1 MDRRKR
7 NRAARLRAKRDVR
20 LDAKIE
26 REVAWM
32 FKMAAITARAVDL
45 ARHGFP
51 LTHAIRV
58 GFGGGDDAA

>member
-7 NRAARLRAKRDVR
+7 NRAARLRAKAQARREAIAD
-20 LDAKIE
+20 

-32 FKMAAITARAVDL
+32 FTLARITARTFDL

-51 LTHAIRV
+51 LSHAIRL
-58 GFGGGDDAA
+58 GFGGGE